1 MGSNMS
7 IPTETNTVDAGQW
20 QTRPGTNPRA
30 KVSFSR
36 EQSPGLRP
44 GRWFDII
51 EDIAKRPVLMELV
64 PLALVEWTA
73 CPSSR
78 ASLSRLRKP

>member
-1 MGSNMS
+1 MS

-20 QTRPGTNPRA
+20 QILPGTNPRA
-30 KVSFSR
+30 KTKVSFLGEKSL
-36 EQSPGLRP
+36 GLRP

-78 ASLSRLRKP
+78 ARHSRLRKP